1 MKTYKSKKQNL
12 TILKSSVHYLSGQVS
27 EDNQQFSWNNLFET
41 K

>member
-12 TILKSSVHYLSGQVS
+12 TVLKCSLHYFLGQVS